1 MKSITINGSKRESLG
16 KSSTKALRNAG
27 KVPCVVY
34 GGEKPVHFSSDE
46 ISFSKLIYTPN
57 AHTVVISLDGKEEI
71 NAVIQDV
78 QFHPVSEKILHI
90 DFFQLFENKEINMTI
105 PVKFMGNAPGVRLEG
120 GLLFKNKRKLF
131 VKALPKN
138 LPDFISVD
146 ISKLKLNGK
155 VTIQDLLNDDY
166 NFIHPENMVVCQ
178 VKMSRASMSLET
190 EGEDEEGEEGEEGG
204 EGGEGSDASEKGG
217 EKSDSKDSGGDKS
230 SDSEKKEG

>member
-1 MKSITINGSKRESLG
+1 MKSITINGSQRESLG

-57 AHTVVISLDGKEEI
+57 AHTVVISLEGKEEI

-78 QFHPVSEKILHI
+78 QFHPVSDKILHI

-105 PVKFMGNAPGVRLEG
+105 PVKFIGNAPGVRLEG

-146 ISKLKLNGK
+146 ISKLKLNDK
-155 VTIQDLLNDDY
+155 VTVQDLLSDDY
-166 NFIHPENMVVCQ
+166 SFIHPENMVVCQ
-178 VKMSRASMSLET
+178 VKMSRASLSLET
-190 EGEDEEGEEGEEGG
+190 EEEDEEGEEGEEGT
-204 EGGEGSDASEKGG
+204 EGSDNSEKGA
-217 EKSDSKDSGGDKS
+217 EKSDSKDSGEDKS